1 MSKPK
6 PRKYYPPK
14 NVVHVTVYLTPE
26 QLTGLK
32 SLAER
37 EYEKRVQRWNRQE
50 SDAVVPARVSVSDLI
65 HNLVQRELLRD
76 LRKDEGSTRAINEA

>member
-1 MSKPK
+1 MTKRK
-6 PRKYYPPK
+6 ARKYYPPK
-14 NVVHVTVYLTPE
+14 NVVHVTVYLTPG

-50 SDAVVPARVSVSDLI
+50 PDAVVPARVSVSDLI
-65 HNLVQRELLRD
+65 RTWCSE
-76 LRKDEGSTRAINEA
+76 SY